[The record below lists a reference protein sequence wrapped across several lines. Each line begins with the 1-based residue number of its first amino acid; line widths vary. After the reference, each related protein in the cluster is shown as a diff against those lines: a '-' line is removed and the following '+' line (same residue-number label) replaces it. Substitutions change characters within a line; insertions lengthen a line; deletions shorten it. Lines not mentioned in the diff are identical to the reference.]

1 MEENTQKQPH
11 WFMAFVPLGVLVAII
26 ALVVHYFGSDALSGA
41 SQVGLILASGVCV
54 SISMAVYR
62 CPWEVLEEAI
72 SSNIKN
78 VASAMVILLLI
89 GAIGGTWMVSG
100 VIPTLM
106 CYGMELISP
115 RIFLFAVA
123 LICALV
129 SIFTGSSW
137 TTIATIGVALVGIGE
152 AMGYS
157 PAWTAGA
164 IISGAYFGDKVS
176 PLSDT
181 TVLASSTVGVPLFR
195 HIRYMMITTVPSFVL
210 ACLVFFIVSI
220 CHQAPADTQIDR
232 AADTLR
238 SCFNISPW
246 LLLVPLLTA
255 VLIVKRV
262 PAMITLLCASLMASF
277 AAIVAQPDIVA
288 MVSAKTGAAVPD
300 MSFGTGLRGLFI
312 SWFDATAIDTGDEM
326 FNSLVATRGMNGMLS
341 TIFLIVCAAAFGGV
355 FAGSGMLQSITNL
368 LIRKVSSRT
377 GVVASTVGT
386 GIFANCATGDQYLSI
401 ILTCSLYTKLYEKL
415 GYEGR
420 LLSRSAEDSATVTS
434 VLVPWNSCGMTQSTV
449 LHVPTIDY
457 LPYCIFNLLSP
468 LMSILT
474 AAVGYKIFKKTGP
487 EQA

>member
-1 MEENTQKQPH
+1 
-11 WFMAFVPLGVLVAII
+11 MAFVPLGVLVAII

-100 VIPTLM
+100 IIPTLM

-220 CHQAPADTQIDR
+220 CHQAPADTQID
-232 AADTLR
+232 L
-238 SCFNISPW
+238 S
-246 LLLVPLLTA
+246 
-255 VLIVKRV
+255 LIH
-262 PAMITLLCASLMASF
+262 I
-277 AAIVAQPDIVA
+277 
-288 MVSAKTGAAVPD
+288 
-300 MSFGTGLRGLFI
+300 
-312 SWFDATAIDTGDEM
+312 
-326 FNSLVATRGMNGMLS
+326 
-341 TIFLIVCAAAFGGV
+341 
-355 FAGSGMLQSITNL
+355 
-368 LIRKVSSRT
+368 
-377 GVVASTVGT
+377 
-386 GIFANCATGDQYLSI
+386 
-401 ILTCSLYTKLYEKL
+401 
-415 GYEGR
+415 
-420 LLSRSAEDSATVTS
+420 
-434 VLVPWNSCGMTQSTV
+434 
-449 LHVPTIDY
+449 
-457 LPYCIFNLLSP
+457 
-468 LMSILT
+468 
-474 AAVGYKIFKKTGP
+474 
-487 EQA
+487 